1 MREQL
6 ETAAINKIK
15 ALNAK
20 HLKDIK
26 GSIDTDKAS
35 VGRPGA
41 DVHKSRRKLLLKHK
55 GQHVSEEE
63 GNKEGKLKP
72 DEKPCE
78 ICQDH
83 SCDKCQAKI
92 DKNEKDKGD
101 GDIINAPSDD
111 NDDNVSV
118 ESVASIILRVL
129 DEQNPRG
136 RAGMGR
142 KPGAEGKGGT
152 QLLVGTGL
160 EKAKARFAKAAA
172 AKAKASAKPAST
184 AVAVKSVTTG
194 PSETWVNAL
203 KLDVSAAL
211 KRLGEKQGNPGLYN
225 NHIKGFHDHIEKYQ
239 HRLHSTMKD
248 LSKEQLASDNHR
260 YNMVRAD
267 IDKNNKGE

>member
-20 HLKDIK
+20 HLRDIK
-26 GSIDTDKAS
+26 GSIDTDEAS

-83 SCDKCQAKI
+83 SCDKCQAAIK
-92 DKNEKDKGD
+92 KNETGKGD

-129 DEQNPRG
+129 DEG
-136 RAGMGR
+136 RTKGS
-142 KPGAEGKGGT
+142 ENGKGKWAKPT
-152 QLLVGTGL
+152 QVQDVAKRSRLIAKR
-160 EKAKARFAKAAA
+160 KAALDAKAAA
-172 AKAKASAKPAST
+172 PST